1 VLKFEES
8 IERVVASDEEKEN
21 SETCSKCPESQTSAK
36 PLTDIM
42 NTVAPEKSS
51 DKILVET
58 AQNDQVI
65 ATNGKKQAKKK
76 VNSKS
81 IKYITSLLDK
91 LMQERQAKLE
101 KKFKLE
107 N

>member
-1 VLKFEES
+1 
-8 IERVVASDEEKEN
+8 
-21 SETCSKCPESQTSAK
+21 
-36 PLTDIM
+36 M